1 MLKVRADCNKRCNGM
16 KNMFFSLVFFFSL
29 FLFYFIL
36 FYFIFF
42 LGGGGAYFRMTSDFL
57 VVMKVISDARSGRE
71 PYRVEMLGEFL

>member
-16 KNMFFSLVFFFSL
+16 KNMFFSLVFFFRY
-29 FLFYFIL
+29 FYFIL
-36 FYFIFF
+36 FYFFF
-42 LGGGGAYFRMTSDFL
+42 GGGGAYFRMTSDFL

>member
-16 KNMFFSLVFFFSL
+16 KNMFFSLVFFF
-29 FLFYFIL
+29 FVIFIL

-42 LGGGGAYFRMTSDFL
+42 LGGGAYFRMTSDFL